1 MQMRIRV
8 KDWNKFQ
15 HYKDRNPL
23 WIKLHKKVLDDFD
36 FQRLPLA
43 SRALAPMLWLLASE
57 YEGGVIE
64 ASLDEIAFRMRTT
77 VEDLNTGL
85 KPLLSSKFF
94 DTYEDASNLIADVK
108 HDAIPEKRREETE
121 TETKGSG
128 LVVKLQTPP
137 AVLPFQLPVWV
148 PEKAWLAYLEMRKA
162 KKVATTDRAKELV
175 VKELKRLMD
184 SGSNP
189 EEVLYQ
195 SIRNSWTDVYPLKEQ
210 YVAGKNNQAGRQSA
224 GQARTERTRSI
235 LTEALRERHGDSAMA
250 GSDMPA
256 DADGNHVGGVGAL
269 LVRGAKGV
277 SGVGD

>member
-1 MQMRIRV
+1 MRIRV

-64 ASLDEIAFRMRTT
+64 ASLEEIAFRMRTS
-77 VEDLNTGL
+77 VEDLNNGL

-94 DTYEDASNLIADVK
+94 DTCGDASNSLAEVK
-108 HDAIPEKRREETE
+108 HDAIPEKRRVETE
-121 TETKGSG
+121 RETKEVG
-128 LVVKLQTPP
+128 LVVKLQVPP
-137 AVLPFQLPVWV
+137 ASLPFQPPIWV
-148 PEKAWLAYLEMRKA
+148 PEKAFLAYLEMRKA

-175 VKELKRLMD
+175 VKELKKLMD
-184 SGSNP
+184 AGHNP

-195 SIRNSWTDVYPLKEQ
+195 SIRNSWTDVYPLKDSN
-210 YVAGKNNQAGRQSA
+210 GKNNAARTQSA
-224 GQARTERTRSI
+224 GQARTERTRSV
-235 LTEALRERHGDSAMA
+235 LTEVLRERHGDSALD
-250 GSDMPA
+250 GPDLSGDQH
-256 DADGNHVGGVGAL
+256 GNHVSGTRPL
-269 LVRGAKGV
+269 LVRGAKELSD
-277 SGVGD
+277 SGD